1 MRIDTLSLMAKSTF
15 EKTLEGVN
23 LRVTL
28 KKDYEDAKDSDTL
41 LEKELDFEP
50 KGEVSITDGI
60 TIPEDI
66 EQGIY
71 YIVVN
76 IDADD
81 EVEELTETNNRKLC
95 KVAYKDKDK
104 DKDKDDPKDDVNIT
118 KGDLKFDTFRCP
130 TTTLK
135 AGDSLD
141 DMMNVMVA
149 NSFETKQEGVG
160 LRIFISKNKNISL
173 EGLEDVDR
181 DDIENGIVDLVNMEV
196 DLDAANSTQVKVED
210 AKLPDDLEDGAYF
223 VYGIIDSDKV
233 VEESV
238 ETNNIS
244 VCGIKVGSKIR

>member
-1 MRIDTLSLMAKSTF
+1 MVKSTF
-15 EKTLEGVN
+15 EEALEGVD
-23 LRVTL
+23 LSITL
-28 KKDYEDAKDSDTL
+28 KKDYNDVNGGDSL
-41 LEKELDFEP
+41 LEKELSFEP
-50 KGEVSITDGI
+50 KGEISITNGI

-71 YIVVN
+71 YIVANV
-76 IDADD
+76 DADD
-81 EVEELTETNNRKLC
+81 EIEELTEANNRKFC
-95 KVAYKDKDK
+95 KVAYKVKDEDK

-141 DMMNVMVA
+141 EMMNVIVA
-149 NSFETKQEGVG
+149 NTFETKQEGVG

-181 DDIENGIVDLVNMEV
+181 DDIENGVVDLTTMEI
-196 DLDAANSTQVKVED
+196 DLDVATATQVKVED

-223 VYGIIDSDKV
+223 VYGVIDSDKV
-233 VEESV
+233 VEENI
-238 ETNNIS
+238 ETNNLG